1 MDPGLRPLVCLD
13 EGTNY
18 HGVLL
23 DVGPLCLVGHSGD
36 GEGVGGVLGLS
47 QQVLMGP
54 LVPVLGQLRG
64 VAGSRSLG
72 VSRCRSFGMVETGS
86 EVRHGDF
93 AHLDLQ
99 IRGHLRPDVRNC
111 LHVGGGGHGRGDGGA
126 GAVPLGASWS
136 RARDR
141 PKSKGSHRG
150 SGCRIQAC
158 WSSRRAVSGGAEAVR
173 RVVSAEFLVVDPGSD
188 IVVRLG
194 GARGCTTDEGN
205 LQGRGECRTRKRAW
219 QLVSCYGTVSC
230 W

>member
-18 HGVLL
+18 HGVAL

-111 LHVGGGGHGRGDGGA
+111 LHVGGGGMVGGMEGLERCPWERPGPEPEIARRARVPTGEVGAESKPAGAAEKPCPAERKPSGASCRRSSWSSIRGVTSLSVWGGLVGVRRTRAIRKGEASAVQGSGRG
-126 GAVPLGASWS
+126 
-136 RARDR
+136 
-141 PKSKGSHRG
+141 
-150 SGCRIQAC
+150 
-158 WSSRRAVSGGAEAVR
+158 
-173 RVVSAEFLVVDPGSD
+173 
-188 IVVRLG
+188 
-194 GARGCTTDEGN
+194 N
-205 LQGRGECRTRKRAW
+205 
-219 QLVSCYGTVSC
+219 
-230 W
+230 